1 MFCVYLMII
10 NQTFVKILK
19 KEKIMRE
26 MLKNKILVLS
36 VSGIIIAALAF
47 CTVMVAKATMADTEN
62 YIGKE
67 KAKELA
73 LADAGVKITDVT
85 FTKSKLDKED
95 AVIVYEIEFYTNTAE
110 YDYEIEAT
118 AGTIFSKEIEKIK
131 KAKTETNNTSD
142 EDKNVSNYIGV
153 DKAKSIALSSA
164 GISDVTFTKAK
175 LDYDDGI
182 AVYEIEFYTNTAEYD
197 YEISATT
204 GKVRSKDV
212 DKDDD
217 NDNDDDNDDDYDNDD
232 EDDDNDDEDHD

>member
-1 MFCVYLMII
+1 
-10 NQTFVKILK
+10 
-19 KEKIMRE
+19 MRE
-26 MLKNKILVLS
+26 ILKNKTLVLS
-36 VSGIIIAALAF
+36 VSGIIIAALAL

-73 LADAGVKITDVT
+73 LADAGVKITDAT

-131 KAKTETNNTSD
+131 KAKIETNNTADDNKTNSSGSYNSG
-142 EDKNVSNYIGV
+142 ENKNISNYIGV

-164 GISDVTFTKAK
+164 GISGVTFTKAK

-182 AVYEIEFYTNTAEYD
+182 AVYEIEFYKNGTEYE

-204 GKVRSKDV
+204 GKVLSKDI
-212 DKDDD
+212 DYDDD
-217 NDNDDDNDDDYDNDD
+217 DDDDDNDDDYDNDD